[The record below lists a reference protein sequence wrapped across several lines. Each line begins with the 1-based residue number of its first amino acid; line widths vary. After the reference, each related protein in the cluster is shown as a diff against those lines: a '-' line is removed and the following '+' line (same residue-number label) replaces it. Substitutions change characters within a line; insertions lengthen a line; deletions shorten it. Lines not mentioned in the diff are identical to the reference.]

1 VVDEQKI
8 QNAVKDILEAVHENT
23 SREGLIDTPSRVA
36 KMYGEVFSGLA
47 LDPAEEL
54 QVMFSEEFQEMIM
67 AKDITFY
74 SMCEHHLLPFFG
86 KAHVIYIPRNG
97 KITGISKL
105 ARVVDIYARRP
116 QLQERLTN
124 QVADLI
130 MNRLEPKGVMVVI
143 EAEHLCMS
151 MRGIVKPGTT
161 IVTTAMRGVYAD
173 DSVAQTGAYAL
184 LNRKIRD

>member
-1 VVDEQKI
+1 VVNEQKI
-8 QNAVKDILEAVHENT
+8 QAAVKDILEAVNENVE
-23 SREGLIDTPSRVA
+23 REGLLETPSRVA
-36 KMYGEVFSGLA
+36 KMYAEVFSGLS

-54 QVMFSEEFQEMIM
+54 QVMFSEDFQEMVM
-67 AKDITFY
+67 VKDITFY

-86 KAHVIYIPRNG
+86 KAHVIYMPQNG

-105 ARVVDIYARRP
+105 ARVVEIYARRP

-130 MNRLEPKGVMVVI
+130 MERLNPKGVMVAI

-151 MRGIVKPGTT
+151 MRGVVKPGTT
-161 IVTTAMRGVYAD
+161 VITTAMRGIYTE
-173 DSVAQTGAYAL
+173 DSALQASAYAL
-184 LNRKIRD
+184 LNR

>member
-8 QNAVKDILEAVHENT
+8 QAAVKNILEAVNEDVG
-23 SREGLIDTPSRVA
+23 REGLLETPSRVA
-36 KMYGEVFSGLA
+36 KMYAEVFSGLS

-54 QVMFSEEFQEMIM
+54 QVMFSEDFQEMVM
-67 AKDITFY
+67 VKDITFY

-86 KAHVIYIPRNG
+86 KAHVIYIPQHG

-105 ARVVDIYARRP
+105 ARVVEIYARRP

-130 MNRLEPKGVMVVI
+130 MERLNPKGVMVVV

-151 MRGIVKPGTT
+151 MRGVVKPGTT
-161 IVTTAMRGVYAD
+161 VITTAMRGIYEAD
-173 DSVAQTGAYAL
+173 ASAQAGAYAL
-184 LNRKIRD
+184 LNR

>member
-1 VVDEQKI
+1 MVDEQRI
-8 QNAVKDILEAVHENT
+8 QNAVLHILESVNEDVK
-23 SREGLIDTPSRVA
+23 REGLIDTPARVA
-36 KMYGEVFSGLA
+36 KMYAEVFSGLA
-47 LDPAEEL
+47 TDPAEEL
-54 QVMFSEEFQEMIM
+54 QIMFSEDFQEMIM

-86 KAHVIYIPRNG
+86 KAHVIYIPQNG

-105 ARVVDIYARRP
+105 ARVVEIYAKRP

-124 QVADLI
+124 QIADLL
-130 MNRLEPKGVMVVI
+130 MEHLSPKGVMVII

-161 IVTTAMRGVYAD
+161 IVTTAMRGLYAND
-173 DSVAQTGAYAL
+173 ATAQANVWAL
-184 LNRKIRD
+184 LNR

>member
-1 VVDEQKI
+1 
-8 QNAVKDILEAVHENT
+8 
-23 SREGLIDTPSRVA
+23 
-36 KMYGEVFSGLA
+36 
-47 LDPAEEL
+47 
-54 QVMFSEEFQEMIM
+54 MFSEEFQEMIM

-86 KAHVIYIPRNG
+86 KAHVIYMPQNG

-105 ARVVDIYARRP
+105 ARVVEIYAKRP

-130 MNRLEPKGVMVVI
+130 MERLHPKGVMVII

-161 IVTTAMRGVYAD
+161 IVTTAMRGLYAND
-173 DSVAQTGAYAL
+173 TSTQAGVYAL
-184 LNRKIRD
+184 LNR